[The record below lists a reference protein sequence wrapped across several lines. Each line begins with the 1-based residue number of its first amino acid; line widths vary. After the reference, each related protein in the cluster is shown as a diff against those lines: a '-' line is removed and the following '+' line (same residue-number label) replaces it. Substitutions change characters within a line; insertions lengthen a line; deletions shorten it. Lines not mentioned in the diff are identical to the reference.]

1 MLMLCTLS
9 LAGNANAAADDKK
22 DRDAQRKLRLMMQSM
37 EQEKA
42 VLASEKN
49 SLSGQVESLNKKI
62 SDLKNSSESVS
73 RKKDARVVALENE
86 LLVVKE
92 SNLNL
97 SSKLQTTQGSLEE
110 LTAKHQTSLQS
121 LQASVEQG
129 DEYKAK
135 FQESASNVSRQSQ
148 LIEICEKKNTVLYE
162 MNVDILDRYK
172 KKGVWSALLQ
182 AEPFTQ
188 IKKVE
193 INNILQEYKEK
204 LDDQKMD
211 NTVQLK
217 E

>member
-1 MLMLCTLS
+1 MLMLCTLGI
-9 LAGNANAAADDKK
+9 AGNASAAVDDKK

-49 SLSGQVESLNKKI
+49 SLSGQVESLNKQV
-62 SDLKNSSESVS
+62 SDLKNSSASVS

-86 LLVVKE
+86 LLAVKE
-92 SNLNL
+92 SNLSL
-97 SSKLQTTQGSLEE
+97 SSKLQATQSSLEE
-110 LTAKHQTSLQS
+110 LTAKYQTSLQS

-129 DEYKAK
+129 DEYKMK
-135 FQESASNVSRQSQ
+135 FQESVSNVSRQSQ
-148 LIEICEKKNTVLYE
+148 LIEMCEKKNMALYDL
-162 MNVDILDRYK
+162 NVEILDRYRN
-172 KKGVWSALLQ
+172 KGVWSALLQ

-204 LDDQKMD
+204 LDDQKME

>member
-1 MLMLCTLS
+1 MLMLCTLGM
-9 LAGNANAAADDKK
+9 AGHASAAADDKK

-49 SLSGQVESLNKKI
+49 SLSGQVESLNKQV
-62 SDLKNSSESVS
+62 SDLKNSSASVS
-73 RKKDARVVALENE
+73 RKKDAHAVALENE

-92 SNLNL
+92 SNLSL
-97 SSKLQTTQGSLEE
+97 SSKLQTTQSSLDE
-110 LTAKHQTSLQS
+110 LTAKYQTSLQS

-129 DEYKAK
+129 DEYKMK
-135 FQESASNVSRQSQ
+135 LQESVSNVSRQSQ
-148 LIEICEKKNTVLYE
+148 LIEMCEKKNMALYDL
-162 MNVDILDRYK
+162 NVEILDRYRN
-172 KKGVWSALLQ
+172 KGVWSALLQ

-204 LDDQKMD
+204 LDDQKME